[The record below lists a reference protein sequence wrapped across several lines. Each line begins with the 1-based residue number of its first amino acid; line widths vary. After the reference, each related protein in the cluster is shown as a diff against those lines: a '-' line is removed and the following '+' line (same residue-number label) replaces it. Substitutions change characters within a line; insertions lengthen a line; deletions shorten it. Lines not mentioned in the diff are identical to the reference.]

1 MAIVGYPG
9 RVTSYDLAVGVKIS
23 MDEAIFMISPIDSPF
38 LNGIGTDGRQLLSSS
53 SVDQTSWK
61 WMDEQL
67 LLPRANISAG
77 NSATGT
83 SLTTFT
89 VTAADSYKFQVGDL
103 LTTLDRSHAATGTVL
118 LCSDVNNTT
127 GVLTVGEW
135 VNHAGQL
142 ATAHGANAD
151 TVICVGSALIEGSDA
166 GPARSADRTI
176 RSGNTQIFGP
186 TKVDMTRTEQQIS
199 RYGVSDEFAKQLYG
213 RTVENVLMR
222 EQAYL
227 YGQPRDDTSTKRRSS
242 GSLDSFITTNVDS
255 TSTSLTL
262 ASLETLMQTTYNIGG
277 VPDVVMANPTS
288 LATLNAISD
297 TSRVR
302 TVIDDPRR
310 GRVPVT
316 SVFHEFGE
324 TQIVRNRWIDKGDA
338 FVIVK
343 DNVQRRVIQPLIV
356 EALAKTGDS
365 DSVHIVCEEGLQVK
379 AEQFMAKYTTLTD
392 YTGAGAGYGSV

>member
-1 MAIVGYPG
+1 MAIVGHPG

-38 LNGIGTDGRQLLSSS
+38 LNGIGTDGRQLLGSS

-89 VTAADSYKFQVGDL
+89 VSVADSFKFQENDL

-118 LCSDVNNTT
+118 LCSNVNNTT

-135 VNHAGQL
+135 VNHTGQT
-142 ATAHGANAD
+142 ATVHGANAD

-166 GPARSADRTI
+166 GPSRSADRTI
-176 RSGNTQIFGP
+176 RTGNTQIFGP
-186 TKVDMTRTEQQIS
+186 TKVDMTRTEQQIT

-227 YGQPRDDTSTKRRSS
+227 YGQQRDDTATKRRSS
-242 GSLDSFITTNVDS
+242 GSLSSFITTNVDS
-255 TSTSLTL
+255 TSNSLTI
-262 ASLETLMQTTYNIGG
+262 ASLEALMQTTYNVGG
-277 VPDVVMANPTS
+277 VPDLLMANPTS
-288 LATLNAISD
+288 LATLNDISD
-297 TSRVR
+297 NDRVR

-324 TQIVRNRWIDKGDA
+324 TQIVRNRWVDKGDA
-338 FVIVK
+338 FIIVK

-379 AEQFMAKYTTLTD
+379 AEQFMAKWTTLTD

>member
-1 MAIVGYPG
+1 MAIVGHPG

-38 LNGIGTDGRQLLSSS
+38 INGIGTDGRQLLSSS

-67 LLPRANISAG
+67 LLPRANIS
-77 NSATGT
+77 SANASTGT

-89 VTAADSYKFQVGDL
+89 VSVSDSYKFQEGDL

-118 LCSDVNNTT
+118 LCSNVNNAT

-135 VNHAGQL
+135 VNHAGQ
-142 ATAHGANAD
+142 TETTTAD

-176 RSGNTQIFGP
+176 RTGNTQIFGP

-213 RTVENVLMR
+213 RTVENVIMR

-227 YGQPRDDTSTKRRSS
+227 YGQKHDDTATKRRSS

-262 ASLETLMQTTYNIGG
+262 ASLETLMQTTYNVGG

-379 AEQFMAKYTTLTD
+379 AEQYMAKYTTLTD
-392 YTGAGAGYGSV
+392 YTGAGAGYESV